1 MMASGRCSSF
11 ERAARREAQYRWG
24 VEGGCSDVQ
33 RARVT
38 KRQALGAEMIRGHS
52 ERLQSE

>member
-1 MMASGRCSSF
+1 MASGRCSSF

-24 VEGGCSDVQ
+24 VEEEVSGIQ
-33 RARVT
+33 RARVM
-38 KRQALGAEMIRGHS
+38 KGQARGAEIIRGPS